1 VSKALAK
8 LIARL
13 GIPGQQ
19 DSPIFHAAVDKI
31 CKAAEAASVDGR
43 QVFVGLGGLE
53 PRPDL
58 LVHFT
63 KKYAC
68 IRYAMAGRDFAM
80 LIAAMNK
87 QVGEMEE
94 ISRGLSA

>member
-1 VSKALAK
+1 
-8 LIARL
+8 
-13 GIPGQQ
+13 
-19 DSPIFHAAVDKI
+19 
-31 CKAAEAASVDGR
+31 
-43 QVFVGLGGLE
+43 LGGLE

-87 QVGEMEE
+87 QVAEMEE
-94 ISRGLSA
+94 ISRGLSM